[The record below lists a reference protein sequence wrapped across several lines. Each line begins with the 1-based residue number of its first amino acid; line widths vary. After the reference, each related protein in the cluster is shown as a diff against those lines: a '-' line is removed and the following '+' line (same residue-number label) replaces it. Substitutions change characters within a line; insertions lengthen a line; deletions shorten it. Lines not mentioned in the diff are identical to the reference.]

1 MKRVLVTGGTG
12 SLGKWV
18 VNYLSEKKYSVSIL
32 TSKENI
38 LPPNGVSAFIGNLA
52 DSKGLGDATAEADV
66 IIHCASNPRN
76 FERVDVEGTQNLLKT
91 INKERTKH
99 FIFISIVGVDK
110 SDYPYYKA
118 KLVVEKMIAESSIP
132 FTILRTTQFHSF
144 VLSIAQTFIT
154 EQQNGIVTTP
164 PGMRF
169 QSIDIREVAQK
180 LVDVVEHAAG
190 LLPEF
195 GGPEVLSFEEMVR
208 QYLDAT
214 TTNLIIKSSNIEGDR
229 YQLFRSG
236 VNLCPQN
243 KNGKII
249 WQEFLKENLLI
260 DK

>member
-18 VNYLSEKKYSVSIL
+18 VNYLSERKYSASIL

-38 LPPNGVSAFIGNLA
+38 LPADGVSTFIGDLA
-52 DSKGLGDATAEADV
+52 DNTGLGDATAEADV

-76 FERVDVEGTQNLLKT
+76 FERVDVEGTQNLLKA

-99 FIFISIVGVDK
+99 FIYISIVGVDK

-118 KLVVEKMIAESSIP
+118 KLAVEKMIAGSSIP
-132 FTILRTTQFHSF
+132 FTILRTTQFHGF
-144 VLSIAQTFIT
+144 VLSIAQTLIA
-154 EQQNGIVTTP
+154 EQQNGIVTIP
-164 PGMRF
+164 PTMRF
-169 QSIDIREVAQK
+169 QSIAIREVAQK
-180 LVDVVEHAAG
+180 LVDLVEQAAG

-195 GGPEVLSFEEMVR
+195 GGPEVLFFEEMVR
-208 QYLDAT
+208 QYLHAA
-214 TTNLIIKSSNIEGDR
+214 TTNLIIKSSNLEGDR

-243 KNGKII
+243 KNGKIT
-249 WQEFLKENLLI
+249 WREFVKE
-260 DK
+260 KSAH